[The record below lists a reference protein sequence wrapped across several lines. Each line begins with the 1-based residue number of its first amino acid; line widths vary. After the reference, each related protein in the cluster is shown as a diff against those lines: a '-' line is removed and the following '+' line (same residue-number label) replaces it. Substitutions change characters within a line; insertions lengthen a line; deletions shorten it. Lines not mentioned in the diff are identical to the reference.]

1 MSASLGHTPGDFTF
15 NTFTKEGQA
24 WVFSSL
30 IFSSTNQR
38 SRLSMAALQPPPLA
52 PNHSNYIYPK
62 NDIIS
67 NHRILNLPTRRH
79 PNTNRPAVNLTLQPF
94 CGHEGQLI
102 LLRNVSVADIMTKPH
117 WVRHWRGMWRE
128 YIAGISTKMHCHC
141 DCPS

>member
-1 MSASLGHTPGDFTF
+1 MAVVRALNSAIYKIQTKNSNGFDVINAFT
-15 NTFTKEGQA
+15 EESQA

-67 NHRILNLPTRRH
+67 NH
-79 PNTNRPAVNLTLQPF
+79 
-94 CGHEGQLI
+94 
-102 LLRNVSVADIMTKPH
+102 
-117 WVRHWRGMWRE
+117 
-128 YIAGISTKMHCHC
+128 
-141 DCPS
+141 